1 MTLAPGSTL
10 GPYTIRAELGHGG
23 MGVVYTAQDPR
34 LKRQVAIKLLTAD
47 LTRDETAKQRFLQEA
62 QAASALDHPNICT
75 IYEINETAD
84 GQLYLVMAYYEG
96 ETLKQRIERGPLALG
111 EAVDIATQVG
121 QGLAEAHGAGIVHRD
136 IKPANLLIAKG
147 GVVKILDFGLAKLAG
162 TEGVTQTGT
171 TVGTVAYM
179 SPEQA
184 RGQEVDQRTDIWS
197 LGVVLYEMLAGQ
209 QPFRGENLLA
219 ISNAILESQPV
230 SMTRLRADTS
240 PALAQVVTRSL
251 ANSRDGRYQSVADL
265 LGELRNATASA
276 IKAGSEPDVPSI
288 AVLPFAN
295 MSADPENEYFCDGIS
310 EDIINALGQIAGLRV
325 AARGSA
331 FFFKGKQVDL
341 REVGQK
347 LHVSTVLEGSV
358 RRAGKRLRITT
369 ELVNAEDGYQL
380 WSERYDR
387 ELEDIFDIQDEIA
400 RTIAERL
407 EVTLSGGEQ
416 TPLAARATD
425 NIKAYEAYLKG
436 RGLLY
441 NRGRFIRDAL
451 TCFEEAVELDSD
463 YALAWAGLADGRTT
477 VGYYGMAAPHETMPQ
492 AKEAAT
498 RAVQLDDSLA
508 EAHCALALAA
518 LMHDYDV
525 PAARREFLRALGIN
539 PEYPQAAAW
548 HAIFILSCIDG
559 QFDEAIDIMTAVV
572 EHDPLSGYSR
582 AVRSLLLASGGRPN
596 EGIEEALAAVELA
609 PESFLPHWFLLINYM
624 VAGRSPE
631 AIASGHAALAIS
643 GRHPFAMFTMGL
655 AYADWGKRSEA
666 RALHD
671 ELMTRA
677 DRQWVSPGVRAL
689 TAAAAGLADDVVT
702 LTMRA
707 IEARDPFL
715 MMSMGTFPITEGPR
729 RVLREAGKLDEV
741 RRQIGMPSN
750 D

>member
-1 MTLAPGSTL
+1 MA
-10 GPYTIRAELGHGG
+10 GPEDGGPVSRSPQLDGG

-75 IYEINETAD
+75 IYEINETPD

-96 ETLKQRIERGPLALG
+96 ETLKQRIERGPLALN
-111 EAVDIATQVG
+111 ETLDIATQVG
-121 QGLAEAHGAGIVHRD
+121 QGLKKAHAAGIVHRD
-136 IKPANLLIAKG
+136 IKPANLIVTADG
-147 GVVKILDFGLAKLAG
+147 TVKILDFGLAKLVG
-162 TEGVTQTGT
+162 TEGVTQTGQ

-184 RGQEVDQRTDIWS
+184 RGEEVDHRTDIWS
-197 LGVVLYEMLAGQ
+197 LGVVLYEMLTGQ
-209 QPFRGENLLA
+209 PPFRGENLLA
-219 ISNAILESQPV
+219 LSNAILQSQPPSLTGSSSSLTGV
-230 SMTRLRADTS
+230 VNRALHKS
-240 PALAQVVTRSL
+240 HLQ
-251 ANSRDGRYQSVADL
+251 RYQAVTEL
-265 LGELRNATASA
+265 LAELGTATGPASRA
-276 IKAGSEPDVPSI
+276 TSHPDVPSI

-295 MSADPENEYFCDGIS
+295 MSTDPENEFFADGIS
-310 EDIINALGQIAGLRV
+310 EDIINALGHIEGLRV

-347 LHVSTVLEGSV
+347 LQVRSVLEGSV
-358 RRAGKRLRITT
+358 RRAGTRLRITA

-407 EVTLSGGEQ
+407 EVTLTGGKQ
-416 TPLAARATD
+416 APLTARATD

-441 NRGRFIRDAL
+441 KRGRFILDAL

-477 VGYYGMAAPHETMPQ
+477 LGYFGMAAPHETMPQ

-498 RAVQLDDSLA
+498 RAVELDDSLA
-508 EAHCALALAA
+508 EARSGVELDHGSFFTHFCLQVTYFLAGRYPEAVAAGDAA
-518 LMHDYDV
+518 LTV
-525 PAARREFLRALGIN
+525 SE
-539 PEYPQAAAW
+539 
-548 HAIFILSCIDG
+548 
-559 QFDEAIDIMTAVV
+559 
-572 EHDPLSGYSR
+572 
-582 AVRSLLLASGGRPN
+582 
-596 EGIEEALAAVELA
+596 
-609 PESFLPHWFLLINYM
+609 
-624 VAGRSPE
+624 
-631 AIASGHAALAIS
+631 
-643 GRHPFAMFTMGL
+643 HPFALFAMSL
-655 AYADWGKRSEA
+655 IYADWGKPKEA
-666 RALHD
+666 RAVHD
-671 ELMTRA
+671 ELMARA
-677 DRQWVSPGVRAL
+677 DRQWVSPTVRAS
-689 TAAAAGLADDVVT
+689 TAANAGLTEEVVT
-702 LTMRA
+702 LTTRG
-707 IEARDPFL
+707 IEVRDPFL
-715 MMSMGTFPITEGPR
+715 MMALGSFPATEPLR

-741 RRQIGMPSN
+741 RRQIGMPSH